1 MGINATSYVFNFQA
15 FLLGCGMLLLCLV
28 VHAFFVLLVTTRFKT
43 SIQDLIREQRKVSAQ
58 LIFFLSIV
66 VLLISHLI
74 QIYAWGEFTY
84 LSGIIP
90 NEHHAMV
97 FAGSTY
103 TTVGFT
109 SDPLPTEW
117 QLLTIIMAVSG
128 LFSFGWSTAIMFIL
142 SQALFPSE
150 K

>member
-1 MGINATSYVFNFQA
+1 M
-15 FLLGCGMLLLCLV
+15 LGCGMLFLCLV
-28 VHAFFVLLVTTRFKT
+28 VHAFFVLLVTTRFKA
-43 SIQDLIREQRKVSAQ
+43 SIQRLTRENRKVSAQ
-58 LIFFLSIV
+58 MIFFLSIL

-74 QIYAWGEFTY
+74 QIFAWGLFTY
-84 LSGIIP
+84 LWGIIP
-90 NEHHAMV
+90 NEHQAMV

-109 SDPLPTEW
+109 SDPIPTGW

-128 LFSFGWSTAIMFIL
+128 LFSFGWSTAIMLIL
-142 SQALFPSE
+142 SQVLFPSE

>member
-1 MGINATSYVFNFQA
+1 MGISATTYVFNVQA
-15 FLLGCGMLLLCLV
+15 FLLGCGMLFFCLV

-43 SIQDLIREQRKVSAQ
+43 SIQHLVCENRRFSAQ
-58 LIFFLSIV
+58 MIFFLSIV
-66 VLLISHLI
+66 ALLISHLI
-74 QIYAWGEFTY
+74 QIYAWGLFTY
-84 LSGIIP
+84 LLGIIP

-109 SDPLPTEW
+109 SDPLPLEW

-128 LFSFGWSTAIMFIL
+128 LFSFGWSTAIMFLL

>member
-1 MGINATSYVFNFQA
+1 MGLSATSYVFNLQA
-15 FLLGCGMLLLCLV
+15 FLLGCGMLFICLV
-28 VHAFFVLLVTTRFKT
+28 VHAFFVLLVTTRFKA
-43 SIQDLIREQRKVSAQ
+43 SIQRSIQEKRNLSAHMY
-58 LIFFLSIV
+58 FFLSIV
-66 VLLISHLI
+66 TLLISHLI
-74 QIYAWGEFTY
+74 QIYAWGAFTF
-84 LSGIIP
+84 LWGVIP
-90 NEHHAMV
+90 NEHQAMV

-109 SDPLPTEW
+109 SDPLPIEW

-128 LFSFGWSTAIMFIL
+128 LFSFGWSTAIMFLL

>member
-1 MGINATSYVFNFQA
+1 MGISAISDVFNVQA
-15 FLLGCGMLLLCLV
+15 FMLGCGMLFLCLM
-28 VHAFFVLLVTTRFKT
+28 VHATFVLLVTTRFKA
-43 SIQDLIREQRKVSAQ
+43 SIQDCIRAKRKMSAQ

-66 VLLISHLI
+66 MLLISHLI
-74 QIYAWGEFTY
+74 QIYAWGLFTY
-84 LSGIIP
+84 LSDIIP

-109 SDPLPTEW
+109 NDPLPTEW

>member
-1 MGINATSYVFNFQA
+1 MGITATSYVFNFQA
-15 FLLGCGMLLLCLV
+15 FMLGCGMLFLCLV
-28 VHAFFVLLVTTRFKT
+28 VHAFFVLIVTTGFKS
-43 SIQDLIREQRKVSAQ
+43 SIQQLIRDKKKISAQ
-58 LIFFLSIV
+58 MIFFLSIV

-74 QIYAWGEFTY
+74 QIYAWGLFTY
-84 LSGIIP
+84 LLGVIP

-109 SDPLPTEW
+109 TDPLPQEW

>member
-1 MGINATSYVFNFQA
+1 MGFAATSYVFNAQA
-15 FLLGCGMLLLCLV
+15 FVLGCAMLLLCLV
-28 VHAFFVLLVTTRFKT
+28 IHACFVLLVTSRFKHYIQ
-43 SIQDLIREQRKVSAQ
+43 SLIQDQRQLSAQ
-58 LIFFLSIV
+58 LIFFISIV
-66 VLLISHLI
+66 TLLISHLI
-74 QIYAWGEFTY
+74 QIYVWGLFIH
-84 LSGIIP
+84 LWGIIP
-90 NEHHAMV
+90 NEHQAMV

-109 SDPLPTEW
+109 SDPLPLQW